1 MLSLPPPPILFF
13 LQFSRCYRF
22 FFLEGSSY
30 LSLFLS
36 LSLSL
41 SLPSFSSVTVDWYG
55 LWVLLK
61 VSEKLKVLP
70 RQTSFKIYKKPT
82 PYLLKHPI

>member
-1 MLSLPPPPILFF
+1 MVSLSLLSFSFFNFPIAVDFSF
-13 LQFSRCYRF
+13 LKV
-22 FFLEGSSY
+22 LPT
-30 LSLFLS
+30 
-36 LSLSL
+36 SLSL
-41 SLPSFSSVTVDWYG
+41 SLPSFWSVIVDWYG

-70 RQTSFKIYKKPT
+70 CQTSFKIYKKPT

>member
-1 MLSLPPPPILFF
+1 MV
-13 LQFSRCYRF
+13 
-22 FFLEGSSY
+22 
-30 LSLFLS
+30 S
-36 LSLSL
+36 LSLLSFSFFNFPIAVDFSFLKVLPTSL
-41 SLPSFSSVTVDWYG
+41 SLPSFWSVTVDWYG

-70 RQTSFKIYKKPT
+70 CQTSFKIYKKPT